1 MSAPLEVFC
10 CYAREDQEMLT
21 YLRKHLA
28 PLERQGQIT
37 IWSDTNLNAGV
48 EWEKELHQHL
58 ESADIVLLLI
68 SPDFMASDY
77 CYSTEMARAIARHN
91 EGSAQVIPILLR
103 ATFWQNAPFA
113 KLQIIPTNAKPITS
127 WPDRDDAFHDVTIQV
142 NQVVS
147 KLQTRRAPIQVNG
160 PNGERQQRVALQSE
174 PAPDMIPAFDP
185 AKLTLR
191 HTLTGHTDVVWR
203 VTFSL
208 DGHTLTSV
216 SHDRTIKLWKL
227 SSGQELRTLTVP
239 SSDAWCVAS
248 PDGQTLASSSYDNT
262 IRLWEV
268 TSGQELRTFNGYT
281 SDIRSVDFSP
291 DGQTLASSSQDNTI
305 RLWEAASGQELC
317 TLTGHRNI
325 VWHVAI
331 SPDNKTLASGSADMT
346 IKLWKLPSG
355 RELHTLT
362 GHTKTVHSVAISPDN
377 KTLASGSY
385 DGTIKLWELS
395 SGQELCTLTGHR
407 YGVWSVGF
415 SPDGTTLAS
424 GSADTTVK
432 LWGMEP

>member
-248 PDGQTLASSSYDNT
+248 PDGQTLASSS
-262 IRLWEV
+262 
-268 TSGQELRTFNGYT
+268 
-281 SDIRSVDFSP
+281 
-291 DGQTLASSSQDNTI
+291 QDNTI

-407 YGVWSVGF
+407 YSVWSVGF